1 MSCRQHGSTEL
12 LLEMPPDA
20 ATPVIRFLPEQDP
33 HLALAGNPLP
43 EDVVVDRST
52 NLEHFYEKMNVDDPR
67 LMVGRNFTDDG
78 YMSTSLGGA
87 VSESAVPSAGER
99 GRAYAPSPGLAPRH
113 PEALLDAFRQ
123 GTLLVSV
130 DEDGKHRFRQRDD
143 GERILDVYTSTQYV
157 PDDGRQV
164 RGMNGAELAKGLF
177 RCYVAINP
185 GSRANISIPSAD
197 LAVSAFG

>member
-1 MSCRQHGSTEL
+1 MTATC
-12 LLEMPPDA
+12 PPRWVG
-20 ATPVIRFLPEQDP
+20 PYPSLRYRPPENEVERTLQ
-33 HLALAGNPLP
+33 AL
-43 EDVVVDRST
+43 DSR
-52 NLEHFYEKMNVDDPR
+52 
-67 LMVGRNFTDDG
+67 
-78 YMSTSLGGA
+78 
-87 VSESAVPSAGER
+87 R
-99 GRAYAPSPGLAPRH
+99 GT

-130 DEDGKHRFRQRDD
+130 DEDGKQLRFRQRDD

-177 RCYVAINP
+177 GCYVAINP